1 MHSPQ
6 TRGWQ
11 TPRFCE
17 YPQQIVIE
25 LTRSAT
31 ISQIQLLS
39 HQHKIAT
46 RVEIFAG
53 SGVSGAEHALWTR
66 LGYMSLDSNN
76 RSQYQAREL
85 KSVYVHATGRWLKFV
100 VHRCHVNQVNLF
112 NQVGIVGL
120 NVIGQLETI
129 DDTSPSNALHPDE
142 STQDLAFDFN
152 VDPLAARQIRSLV
165 TAKDAA
171 VEAEDYDAAK
181 QLKAAEKRLQTLGSQ
196 LAQLEVSKRRAVRD
210 EDYDRAKLLKHEIS
224 GLRRRINEALRGDAM
239 AIADVH
245 VEDQRPSPPPS
256 PGERRVLSGCEAPEP
271 NRIVMPPPLM
281 IDPHVIP
288 SGEDSHEA
296 IVRDRERET
305 PGSSSVQKHTHTPVP
320 RSKTPQLMEA
330 DDDEVNDSNG
340 RFEITPRPRS
350 ELAPSDQPALD
361 ASSQGF
367 TALKG
372 LSNVS
377 ELPDPEPFV
386 AVDVGIDN
394 DFSAVSAFLGE
405 YRSRCLFSKNWA
417 LREAALAKTRLLVE
431 EGTWSEAIDLG
442 PLCHISRIGIQDKV
456 AQVYLTALA
465 LLNDVILK
473 FSTLGFKPA
482 EAFSA
487 LEPALDAVVMKLG
500 DNQPRLRDRA
510 VDALN
515 SLSRCQI
522 VGADRVAEK
531 VMHSL
536 DRKRPPHN
544 KWRPIA
550 TRLEFLR
557 KFAREFGVV
566 KCDTSSKGG
575 ALSLESV
582 VAFVDAHGCASHT
595 FEEVRTATKDLI
607 VDVFIAA
614 SLSDRLR
621 LFEPFLEKLR
631 PKQSEEYR
639 SAVEHGIQLNTAG
652 EDPRPHLNARGSF
665 PAETLLNPSPP
676 SALPRPGDGDERSLH
691 SEDPEEEVFR
701 DQIMKQL
708 EEKAFSVQE
717 AYEILR
723 VHFGETSQNP
733 VKENVLAEWVNEVGT
748 DVHSGG
754 ILSRDQKLWE
764 VATWLFQ

>member
-1 MHSPQ
+1 MANTTILRAMAMSTQ
-6 TRGWQ
+6 DGLCTLLR
-11 TPRFCE
+11 R
-17 YPQQIVIE
+17 YPQQVVIE

-100 VHRCHVNQVNLF
+100 VHRCHVNRVNLF
-112 NQVGIVGL
+112 NQVGVVGL
-120 NVIGQLETI
+120 NVIGQLEAI

-256 PGERRVLSGCEAPEP
+256 PDCEASEP
-271 NRIVMPPPLM
+271 NRVVMPPPLM

-288 SGEDSHEA
+288 SGEHNSHEA
-296 IVRDRERET
+296 IVREREHVT
-305 PGSSSVQKHTHTPVP
+305 PGSSSAQEHAHTPVP

-330 DDDEVNDSNG
+330 DDDEANDSNG
-340 RFEITPRPRS
+340 RFETTPRARS
-350 ELAPSDQPALD
+350 ELAHCDQSALD
-361 ASSQGF
+361 ASSQASA
-367 TALKG
+367 ALKG
-372 LSNVS
+372 LPNVS

-386 AVDVGIDN
+386 AVDVSVDN

-405 YRSRCLFSKNWA
+405 YRSRCLFSKNWT
-417 LREAALAKTRLLVE
+417 LREAALAKTGLLVE
-431 EGTWSEAIDLG
+431 EGTWSEPTDLG
-442 PLCHISRIGIQDKV
+442 PLCNISRIGIQDKV

-465 LLNDVILK
+465 LLNDVIHK
-473 FSTLGFKPA
+473 FSTLGFKRA

-487 LEPALDAVVMKLG
+487 LEPALDAVVMKMG
-500 DNQPRLRDRA
+500 DNQPRLRDKA

-515 SLSRCQI
+515 SLSHCQI

-544 KWRPIA
+544 KWRPVA

-639 SAVEHGIQLNTAG
+639 SAVEHGIQLNTAE
-652 EDPRPHLNARGSF
+652 EDPRPHLVAGESF
-665 PAETLLNPSPP
+665 PAATLLNPAPP
-676 SALPRPGDGDERSLH
+676 SASSPRPGDGDERSLH

-723 VHFGETSQNP
+723 VHFGETTQNP
-733 VKENVLAEWVNEVGT
+733 VKENVLAEWVNEV
-748 DVHSGG
+748 
-754 ILSRDQKLWE
+754 
-764 VATWLFQ
+764 